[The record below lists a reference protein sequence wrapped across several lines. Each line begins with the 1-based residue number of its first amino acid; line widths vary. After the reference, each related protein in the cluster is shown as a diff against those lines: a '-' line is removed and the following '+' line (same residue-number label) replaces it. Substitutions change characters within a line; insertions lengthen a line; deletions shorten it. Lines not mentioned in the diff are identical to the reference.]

1 MKNVEYV
8 IRSLS
13 EDPDAP
19 HGAFWS
25 NAHGWTV
32 LTEASRFTTS
42 ERMAFHLPVSA
53 GADAEWMLTD
63 EAADLVPPMWTQSTA
78 SVFLHQA
85 RAHCE
90 SMGLRLS
97 IVGSVLTKGASH
109 KDLDLCVH
117 PMEGQQQTLESA
129 LARICETFLPAYAV
143 DSPQE
148 LNPLP
153 TNDPEPQTFINL
165 GLFDG
170 RTIELYFPER
180 LFPFESDTQ
189 TSTGAA

>member
-1 MKNVEYV
+1 MNKFEYV

-13 EDPDAP
+13 EAPDTP

-25 NAHGWTV
+25 NANGWTV
-32 LTEASRFTTS
+32 LAGATRFTTA
-42 ERMAFHLPVSA
+42 ERMVFHLPLSV
-53 GADAEWMLTD
+53 GDDAEWMPTD
-63 EAADLVPPMWTQSTA
+63 EAADLVPPMWTQATA
-78 SVFLHQA
+78 SVFLDQA
-85 RAHCE
+85 RSHCE

-117 PMEGQQQTLESA
+117 PMEGQQQTLERA

-143 DSPQE
+143 DSPQD

-189 TSTGAA
+189 TSTRAA